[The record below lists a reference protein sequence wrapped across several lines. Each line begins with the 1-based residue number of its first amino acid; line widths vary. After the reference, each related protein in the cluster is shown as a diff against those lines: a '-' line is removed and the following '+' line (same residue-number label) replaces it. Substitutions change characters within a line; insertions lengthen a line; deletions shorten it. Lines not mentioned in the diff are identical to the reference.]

1 MHSTTQLAEQARRFL
16 DDSSGATAIEYAIVA
31 LIGVAV
37 IALVMQIGGSVN
49 SLYEKVVEAF

>member
-1 MHSTTQLAEQARRFL
+1 MRNITQLAGRFL
-16 DDSSGATAIEYAIVA
+16 ADSSGATAIEYAIVA

-37 IALVMQIGGSVN
+37 IALVTQIGGSVN